1 MDPWPAWAILYL
13 ACAIVYV
20 VYLLVNFYYKNK
32 LPPKQSNLNKSNI
45 SLSSNLGSYKDLS
58 NLYDKNSSISNRLN
72 QINKSISIL
81 EEKILKSGKSHLL
94 TRKRD
99 DTCTTGLDYL
109 RKGLR
114 NRKKQIPKDPK
125 DIIFEQKD
133 RERKAKKM
141 AQNLEIIKQDTLSLQ
156 DDIGSVVEFIREFIF
171 NKKDSNVSI
180 FSAPSSAFSS
190 PYKFEPQIWPV
201 APQNKTP
208 SHDIHH

>member
-1 MDPWPAWAILYL
+1 M
-13 ACAIVYV
+13 
-20 VYLLVNFYYKNK
+20 
-32 LPPKQSNLNKSNI
+32 
-45 SLSSNLGSYKDLS
+45 
-58 NLYDKNSSISNRLN
+58 
-72 QINKSISIL
+72 
-81 EEKILKSGKSHLL
+81 KSGKSHLL

-156 DDIGSVVEFIREFIF
+156 DDIGLVVVLRIFIF

-180 FSAPSSAFSS
+180 FSALSSAFSS
-190 PYKFEPQIWPV
+190 AYKLEPQI
-201 APQNKTP
+201 
-208 SHDIHH
+208 